1 MPVDLSPIR
10 VARVR
15 RTSFQNTEESFEI
28 DFDLALNQGI
38 AIYSISFA
46 IREAIT
52 VPTTAPL
59 HGQVFQSIHVETGGL
74 EGAIDAFPTDDVI
87 LDSEIIAQ
95 CVLQITSG
103 DTAQIEGE
111 FDAVWLSPIEF
122 NFNEITGEPLIV
134 AQNLTYRGVTS
145 ESTLTA
151 NGPQATIW
159 YKYIRLTDAE
169 LGRLF
174 AVRR

>member
-15 RTSFQNTEESFEI
+15 RTTFQDTEETFEV
-28 DFDLALNQGI
+28 DFQLALNQGI
-38 AIYSISFA
+38 AIYSIHFGL
-46 IREAIT
+46 REAIT

-59 HGQVFQSIHVETGGL
+59 HGQIFQSLHVETGAL
-74 EGAIDAFPTDDVI
+74 EGDIDSFPTDDVI

-95 CVLQITSG
+95 AVLQISSG
-103 DTAQIEGE
+103 DTAQIEGAFE
-111 FDAVWLSPIEF
+111 STWLTPIMF
-122 NFNEITGEPLIV
+122 NYKDITGEPLIV

-151 NGPQATIW
+151 LGAQATIW
-159 YKYIRLTDAE
+159 YKYVKLTDAE